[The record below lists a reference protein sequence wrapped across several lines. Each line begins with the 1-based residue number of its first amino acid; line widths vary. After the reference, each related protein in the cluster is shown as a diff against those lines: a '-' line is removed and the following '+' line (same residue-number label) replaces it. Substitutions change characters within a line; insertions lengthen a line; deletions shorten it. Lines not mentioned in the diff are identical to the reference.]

1 MFTDSHCHLDNQQFA
16 DDRHTVIARARA
28 SGVSRMLT
36 IGLYDE
42 PGSVEKAIEIAE
54 QHEFIFASVGLH
66 PHEARLGTDDVLAHL
81 AELALRQ
88 KVIAWGEIGLDYHY
102 DYSPRDVQHRV
113 FIQQME
119 LARAAKLPIIIHC
132 RATQNSTNAWDETLE
147 LMREHWQ
154 SSGLGGVLHCFSGEV
169 EHARRALDMGLML
182 SFTGNITFP
191 KAQNIRDAVELA
203 PADRI
208 LIETDSPYLAPVP
221 HRGKRNEPAFV
232 TEVGR
237 KVGELKRMSAEDVAQ
252 RTTENFLRF
261 FGIPESATA

>member
-1 MFTDSHCHLDNQQFA
+1 VFTDSHCHLDHKQFA
-16 DDRHTVIARARA
+16 DDRAATIARAVE
-28 SGVSRMLT
+28 SGVTRMLT

-42 PGSVEKAIEIAE
+42 EPQRVQQAISIAE
-54 QHEFIFASVGLH
+54 QHDFIFASVGLH
-66 PHEARLGTDDVLAHL
+66 PHEARLGSEGVLAHL
-81 AELALRQ
+81 AELAKRP

-102 DYSPRDVQHRV
+102 DYSPRDEQKRV
-113 FIQQME
+113 FLAQMD

-132 RATQNSTNAWDETLE
+132 RATQNSTNAWDDTLD
-147 LMREHWQ
+147 LMREHWA

-182 SFTGNITFP
+182 SFTGNVTFP
-191 KAQNIRDAVELA
+191 KAQTIRESAALA

-232 TEVGR
+232 KEVAR
-237 KVGELKRMSAEDVAQ
+237 AIGELKQMSAEDVGRQ
-252 RTTENFLRF
+252 TTENFLRF
-261 FGIPESATA
+261 FNVVPRG